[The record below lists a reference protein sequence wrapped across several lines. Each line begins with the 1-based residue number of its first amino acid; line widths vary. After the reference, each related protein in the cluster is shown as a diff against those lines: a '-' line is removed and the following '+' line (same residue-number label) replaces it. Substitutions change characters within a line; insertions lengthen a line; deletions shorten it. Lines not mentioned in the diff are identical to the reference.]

1 MYGFFSCK
9 LDVAQSI
16 KHTLIDSNILGGPV
30 RFFFVGFYYYYYFKI
45 NYNLYSAANVLIEDV
60 QFTPNA
66 RSVQDRSPLVA
77 PILVIIIIMFDAD
90 IDVTK

>member
-1 MYGFFSCK
+1 MGLLGFFCWLLLLLLLK
-9 LDVAQSI
+9 
-16 KHTLIDSNILGGPV
+16 K
-30 RFFFVGFYYYYYFKI
+30 